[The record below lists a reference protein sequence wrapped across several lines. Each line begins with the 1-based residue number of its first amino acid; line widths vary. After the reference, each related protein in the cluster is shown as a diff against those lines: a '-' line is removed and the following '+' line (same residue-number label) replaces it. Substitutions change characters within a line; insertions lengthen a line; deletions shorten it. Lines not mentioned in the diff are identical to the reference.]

1 MIQLKQQNNVEMR
14 LKVDKMSEITNYRL
28 ILDELDH
35 TLSHVRDSET
45 QAFLSQVTKAKHVFV
60 AGKGRSGFVANSF
73 AMRLNQLG
81 KFAYVI
87 GESTTPSIT
96 ENDLFIVISGS
107 GSTEHLRLLV
117 EKAKS
122 VDAEV
127 VLLSTNPNSAI
138 GALANTV
145 IELPAGTK
153 YDAEGSAQ
161 PLGSLFEQAAQV
173 FLDSLVLDLMNELNV
188 DEETMQSNHA
198 NLE

>member
-1 MIQLKQQNNVEMR
+1 MTQLKQQNNVEMR

-45 QAFLSQVTKAKHVFV
+45 QAFLSVINKAHHVV

-81 KFAYVI
+81 KFAYVV

-107 GSTEHLRLLV
+107 GSTEHLR
-117 EKAKS
+117 
-122 VDAEV
+122 
-127 VLLSTNPNSAI
+127 
-138 GALANTV
+138 
-145 IELPAGTK
+145 
-153 YDAEGSAQ
+153 
-161 PLGSLFEQAAQV
+161 
-173 FLDSLVLDLMNELNV
+173 
-188 DEETMQSNHA
+188 
-198 NLE
+198 